1 MTNKTISGQRQM
13 DFVSK
18 FNFIREAGTPA
29 EARAAE
35 LIREELSSFGVESR
49 LEEFPFYIWEIKK
62 VCFAVTEPYYKEYR
76 AEGYLRCGNTPEEG
90 IEAEFL
96 YAENGD
102 DISLSHAKGKIVMVN
117 EIVRKDMYLKLIK
130 AGAAGF
136 VSISGTPIEEGED
149 LIPRAAGIPQKLFD
163 SLNESELIQ
172 GVGIHYK
179 DAVEIVTKGASR
191 ARLTLIQEEAEK
203 KSANVIA
210 RIPGEEHSEEILTLT
225 AHYDSVPQGP
235 GAYDNMAGAAI
246 IMEIC
251 RYFKEHTPGRT
262 LEFIWF
268 GAEEKG
274 LLGSRNYVQV
284 HEGELKNH
292 RFNMNV
298 DLAGQLVGGNVI
310 GVTGD
315 SSICSMITYL
325 ARETGIGM
333 TTKNQI
339 WGSDS
344 NTFAWKGIPAMTLNR
359 DGFGMHTHYD
369 TVDLLSAW
377 SLERS
382 AALLCHIAESF
393 SHIDSMPFVQEIP
406 EEFKKQLD
414 EYFGM

>member
-49 LEEFPFYIWEIKK
+49 LEEFPFYTWEIKK

-136 VSISGTPIEEGED
+136 VSISGTPVEEGED

-382 AALLCHIAESF
+382 AALLCHIAESL

>member
-1 MTNKTISGQRQM
+1 MTSKTISGQRQM

-49 LEEFPFYIWEIKK
+49 LEEFPFYTWEIKK

-76 AEGYLRCGNTPEEG
+76 AEGYIRCGNTPEEG

-117 EIVRKDMYLKLIK
+117 EIVRKDMYLKLMK

-136 VSISGTPIEEGED
+136 VSISGTPVEEGED
-149 LIPRAAGIPQKLFD
+149 LIPRTAGIPQKLFD

-284 HEGELKNH
+284 HEGELKKH

-369 TVDLLSAW
+369 TIDLLSAW

-382 AALLCHIAESF
+382 AALLCHIAESL

>member
-1 MTNKTISGQRQM
+1 MNKRNISGQRQM

-18 FNFIREAGTPA
+18 FNFIREAGTDA
-29 EARAAE
+29 EKKAAA
-35 LIREELSSFGVESR
+35 LIREELSSFGMDSR
-49 LEEFPFYIWEIKK
+49 LEEFPFYTWEIRKAA
-62 VCFAVTEPYYKEYR
+62 FAVTEPYYKEYQ
-76 AEGYLRCGNTPEEG
+76 AEGYIRCGNTSEEG
-90 IEAEFL
+90 IEADFV

-102 DISLSHAKGKIVMVN
+102 EISLSHVRGKIVMVN
-117 EIVRKDMYLKLIK
+117 EIVRKDMYLKLLK

-136 VSISGTPIEEGED
+136 VSITGTPVDEGED
-149 LIPRAAGIPQKLFD
+149 RMPKAAGIPQKLFD
-163 SLNESELIQ
+163 SLNERELIQ
-172 GVGIHYK
+172 GVGIHYQ
-179 DAVEIVTKGASR
+179 DAVEMVTKGASR
-191 ARLTLIQEEAEK
+191 ARLTLLQKEVSRTSGNI
-203 KSANVIA
+203 VA
-210 RIPGEEHSEEILTLT
+210 RIPGTDRAEEILTLT

-251 RYFKEHTPGRT
+251 RYFNEHQPRRT

-274 LLGSRNYVQV
+274 LLGSRDYIKV
-284 HEGELKNH
+284 HESELDAH

-315 SSICSMITYL
+315 SSICSMLTYL

-369 TVDLLSAW
+369 TVELLSAW

-382 AALLCHIAESF
+382 AQLLCHIAESLAA
-393 SHIDSMPFVQEIP
+393 IDSMPFPQEIP

-414 EYFGM
+414 EYFGA